1 MYDLQKIFDDC
12 CAVYERC
19 MNNIREMSYDVANYM
34 EKEGVDWDPNI
45 TCAKFDIAL
54 QYSLLQI
61 ASSDLKLDENELI
74 FVRDIA
80 EEGDFLAYIN
90 SIGNTNITWES
101 LFSSNIFTIRKLLRG
116 LEGAM
121 GELSEEFVRVFAV
134 CDKATEYDFVA
145 DLERDLL
152 AIVAGLINIDGT
164 VSRSEM
170 NEKCL
175 ILGTIDRIK
184 KIKNE

>member
-1 MYDLQKIFDDC
+1 
-12 CAVYERC
+12 
-19 MNNIREMSYDVANYM
+19 
-34 EKEGVDWDPNI
+34 
-45 TCAKFDIAL
+45 
-54 QYSLLQI
+54 
-61 ASSDLKLDENELI
+61 
-74 FVRDIA
+74 
-80 EEGDFLAYIN
+80 
-90 SIGNTNITWES
+90 
-101 LFSSNIFTIRKLLRG
+101 
-116 LEGAM
+116 M